1 MMSESPN
8 ERRTPAGGRHFL
20 SRANTLDFD
29 SAAMSQK
36 LDVDELEDLLESFN
50 ERISGTY
57 HRIHT
62 VRESQCGPLEPLA
75 PFACELGTTFQ
86 CRVR

>member
-1 MMSESPN
+1 MSESPN
-8 ERRTPAGGRHFL
+8 ERRTPGAGSMRHFL
-20 SRANTLDFD
+20 SRTNTLDFE
-29 SAAMSQK
+29 SSQK

-62 VRESQCGPLEPLA
+62 VRDGSSLLLCPLPYTKAKLSV
-75 PFACELGTTFQ
+75 P
-86 CRVR
+86 